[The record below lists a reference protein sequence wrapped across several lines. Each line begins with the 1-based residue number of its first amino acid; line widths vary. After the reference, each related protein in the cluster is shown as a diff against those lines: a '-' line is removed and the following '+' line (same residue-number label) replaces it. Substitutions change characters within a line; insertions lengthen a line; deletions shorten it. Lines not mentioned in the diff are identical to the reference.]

1 MPLVDVPLPLLV
13 IVGPTAVGKTEFS
26 IRLAERLHG
35 EIVSADSRLFY
46 RRMDIGTAKP
56 SPEDRARVP
65 HHLIDV
71 ADPDETWSLA
81 LFQRMAYQVI
91 AAIHAREKLPLLVG
105 GTGQY
110 IRAIIEGWNLPKQ
123 PPDLRLRNVLEKWSK
138 SIGPFELHRRLT
150 IIDPEAAGKID
161 PRNLR
166 RTVRALEVIFRTG
179 KRFAEQR
186 QRVASN
192 YSVLMVGLRRPR
204 AELYRRIDERIDQ
217 MIADGLVGEV
227 QTLLASGYSP
237 DLPAFSAIGYR
248 QIIQYLHGKCSLEEA
263 VSEMKRS
270 TRQFV
275 RRQANWFKYNDPSI
289 HWFDIQDDT
298 LERVEALVRNHQA
311 WRRQ

>member
-1 MPLVDVPLPLLV
+1 
-13 IVGPTAVGKTEFS
+13 
-26 IRLAERLHG
+26 
-35 EIVSADSRLFY
+35 
-46 RRMDIGTAKP
+46 
-56 SPEDRARVP
+56 
-65 HHLIDV
+65 
-71 ADPDETWSLA
+71 
-81 LFQRMAYQVI
+81 
-91 AAIHAREKLPLLVG
+91 
-105 GTGQY
+105 GQY

-227 QTLLASGYSP
+227 QTYLLAVTVRICQRFRRLDTARSSN
-237 DLPAFSAIGYR
+237 IYR
-248 QIIQYLHGKCSLEEA
+248 VNTRLK
-263 VSEMKRS
+263 KRF
-270 TRQFV
+270 Q
-275 RRQANWFKYNDPSI
+275 K
-289 HWFDIQDDT
+289 
-298 LERVEALVRNHQA
+298 
-311 WRRQ
+311 

>member
-1 MPLVDVPLPLLV
+1 MQLGEVTLPLLA

-26 IRLAERLHG
+26 ICIAERLQG

-46 RRMDIGTAKP
+46 RGMDIGTAKP
-56 SPEDRARVP
+56 LPEDRARVP

-71 ADPDETWSLA
+71 ADPNETWSLA

-91 AAIHAREKLPLLVG
+91 ADIHARKKLPVLVG

-110 IRAIIEGWNLPKQ
+110 IRAIIEGWDLPKQ
-123 PPDLRLRNVLEKWSK
+123 PPDLRLRYVLEKWARSV
-138 SIGPFELHRRLT
+138 GAFELHRRLT
-150 IIDPEAAGKID
+150 FIDPEAASKID

-186 QRVASN
+186 QRATSP
-192 YSVLMVGLRRPR
+192 YSVLMIGLRRPR
-204 AELYRRIDERIDQ
+204 AELYHRIDERIDR
-217 MIADGLVGEV
+217 MIANGLIEEV
-227 QTLLASGYSP
+227 QTLLANGYSP

-248 QIIQYLHGKCSLEEA
+248 QIIQYLQGKCSLEEA
-263 VSEMKRS
+263 VADIKRS

-275 RRQANWFKYNDPSI
+275 RRQANWFKENDPYI
-289 HWFDIQDDT
+289 HWFDMQDNT
-298 LERVEALVRNHQA
+298 LEQVEALIRNHQA
-311 WRRQ
+311 WKRQ

>member
-1 MPLVDVPLPLLV
+1 MQLVDVPSPLLV

-46 RRMDIGTAKP
+46 RGMNIGTAKP
-56 SPEDRARVP
+56 SQADRVRVP

-71 ADPDETWSLA
+71 VDPAETLSLA
-81 LFQRMAYQVI
+81 VFQQMAYQVI
-91 AAIHAREKLPLLVG
+91 ADIHARGKLPLLVG

-110 IRAIIEGWNLPKQ
+110 VRAIIEGWNPPKQ
-123 PPDLRLRNVLEKWSK
+123 PPDLRLRDLLEKWAK
-138 SIGPFELHRRLT
+138 SIGPFELHRRLAL
-150 IIDPEAAGKID
+150 IDPEAANRID

-166 RTVRALEVIFRTG
+166 RTVRALEVILRTG

-186 QRVASN
+186 RQTTSP

-204 AELYRRIDERIDQ
+204 AELYHRIDERIDQ
-217 MIADGLVGEV
+217 MIAKGLIEEV
-227 QTLLASGYSP
+227 QSLLDRGYSP

-248 QIIQYLHGKCSLEEA
+248 QIIQYLQGKCSLEEA
-263 VSEMKRS
+263 VADIKRS

-275 RRQANWFKYNDPSI
+275 RRQSNWFKDTDPSI
-289 HWFDIQDDT
+289 HWFDMQDGT
-298 LERVEALVRNHQA
+298 LEQVEVLIRNHQV
-311 WRRQ
+311 WRR